1 MTLSDF
7 AKILKGFAD
16 AETTNGSFL
25 LEMIDESLEDVKKE
39 DEEKVLENNGCLT
52 YNPIKSEES
61 ARKYFDGSR
70 KILRKNFE
78 IIGRHF
84 ERSKFSLF
92 LKEKLLKTDDN
103 YRHLVLKLKDYG
115 IESTID
121 NVVDVC
127 CDIFDKI
134 IANGDKEYR
143 KPSELNS
150 PKNAEQEEFKEYV
163 YNIFQKVVENEN
175 WPFSS
180 SKYKIFKDEL
190 YELVDEDI
198 DERFDI
204 AIENYNGDN
213 KIPALTLL
221 IKCEKSNVAIT
232 KDELRILNDKIK
244 QVSGCC
250 KAILATNA
258 SVEKDTLWYAQK
270 MGIGILRFFNDDKIK
285 WLAPRKM
292 YNEITYIEIE
302 KCNEKIEESLLQ
314 EDYEILNNFA
324 TGYFEKYYGSIS
336 SLFNKIFTGYGTL
349 RIDNV
354 DLYERKNLN
363 LQEQVIDYVSTDNI
377 KNIAKQIHIE
387 MYGENG
393 LGVLKVDTNDLIDYL
408 KKKFDFDVALYTEEL
423 VGTFPQKIQ
432 GLVDYSNK
440 KILIYGAGTLNQHI
454 LKFSIA
460 HEISHLILHKK
471 VIEQGKNNPF
481 YFYSSTK
488 ESKRM
493 EKQANLLASY
503 IIMNDNMFRKEFLT
517 IAAYYHLN
525 PRKNYYL
532 YLDSQ
537 PCNIKQFL
545 QITDKLIELFDVSRE
560 QVKIRLS
567 ELGWLKGNLI

>member
-16 AETTNGSFL
+16 DGITNGSFL

-39 DEEKVLENNGCLT
+39 DEEKVLENNDCLT
-52 YNPIKSEES
+52 YNPLKSEDS

-115 IESTID
+115 IESSVD
-121 NVVDVC
+121 NVVEVC

-134 IANGDKEYR
+134 IVSADKEY
-143 KPSELNS
+143 KKTSELNS
-150 PKNAEQEEFKEYV
+150 PKSAEQEEFKEYV
-163 YNIFQKVVENEN
+163 YNIFQKVVEKEN
-175 WPFSS
+175 WPFRS

-190 YELVDEDI
+190 YELVGEDI

-213 KIPALTLL
+213 KNPALTLL
-221 IKCEKSNVAIT
+221 VKCKKSNAAIT

-250 KAILATNA
+250 KAILTTNA

-270 MGIGILRFFNDDKIK
+270 MGIGILRFFNDEKIK

-292 YNEITYIEIE
+292 YNDTTYIEIE
-302 KCNEKIEESLLQ
+302 KCNEEIEKSLLQ

-336 SLFNKIFTGYGTL
+336 SLFNKIFTGYGNL
-349 RIDNV
+349 HIDNV
-354 DLYERKNLN
+354 DLYEKRCSNP
-363 LQEQVIDYVSTDNI
+363 QAQIIDYVSTDNI
-377 KNIAKQIHIE
+377 KDIANQIHFE
-387 MYGENG
+387 MYGKNG
-393 LGVLKVDTNDLIDYL
+393 TGVLKVDTNDLIDYL
-408 KKKFDFDVALYTEEL
+408 KKQFDFDVVLYTEEL
-423 VGTFPQKIQ
+423 IGTFPQRIQ
-432 GLVDYSNK
+432 GLVDYLNK
-440 KILIYGAGTLNQHI
+440 KILIYGTGKLNKHI

-460 HEISHLILHKK
+460 HEISHLILHKD
-471 VIEQGKNNPF
+471 VIEQGKNNFF
-481 YFYSSTK
+481 YFYSATK

-503 IIMNDNMFRKEFLT
+503 IILNDNMFRKEFLI
-517 IAAYYHLN
+517 IAAYYHLK

-537 PCNIKQFL
+537 PCNINQFL

-560 QVKIRLS
+560 QIKIRLS
-567 ELGWLKGNLI
+567 ELGWLTGTII